1 MFENISNTCY
11 NHKIIMHLYRTAM
24 KKLGDCLTDKE
35 LDDMMKQA
43 DINGDGKID
52 YEGMSN

>member
-1 MFENISNTCY
+1 
-11 NHKIIMHLYRTAM
+11 M

>member
-1 MFENISNTCY
+1 
-11 NHKIIMHLYRTAM
+11 MHFYRTAM